1 MLALQA
7 FGVSLL
13 CGCGLCPISWA
24 LGIETATEQ
33 PHACCAGTQ
42 SAAQK
47 TDEEPQTTQIR
58 NHCGLC
64 DHALTDQIATAASRV
79 HADSLAFVAQAVLA
93 AAWLAVAPM
102 GECGRAKL
110 QAMPR
115 GPPVCPPF
123 PIVIQHIRLLV

>member
-1 MLALQA
+1 MFALQA

-13 CGCGLCPISWA
+13 CGCGLCPINWA

-42 SAAQK
+42 SESPTTEQA
-47 TDEEPQTTQIR
+47 PQSTQIR

-79 HADSLAFVAQAVLA
+79 HADSLAFVVQAVPAATWLA
-93 AAWLAVAPM
+93 AAPM
-102 GECGRAKL
+102 DECGRAKL

-115 GPPVCPPF
+115 GPPACSPF